1 MKIPFVDLKIQ
12 YQNLKSEIDSAIAD
26 VISKTAFVGGGT
38 NVFCKQFENDFK
50 RFLNIQHVISCANGT
65 DSLEILLEAFK
76 IIAGDEV
83 IVPAI
88 SWVSTSEAVGRIGAK
103 PVFVDVDKDTLLIN
117 TNLIEEKITSK
128 TKAIIPVHLYGN
140 SVNMTHVME
149 LAKKHKLIVIE
160 DCAQSH
166 GSTHKGK
173 LSGTFGDASSFSFY
187 PGKNLGAYGDAGCI
201 ATNNLEIANTCKKI
215 ANHGQLEK
223 HNHVI
228 EGRNSRMDG
237 IHAAIL
243 SVKLNYLNDGNL
255 KRQANADYYKK
266 HILNASITLPLVNK
280 DSSHVYHLFVIS
292 SSNRDALKKHLES
305 HTIETAIHYPNALPF
320 LNAYKQFGYTQE
332 DFPVSFEATKHILSI
347 PMFPELTHQQ
357 MDAVITALNSF
368 NAE

>member
-12 YQNLKSEIDSAIAD
+12 YQNLKSEIDAAIAD
-26 VISKTAFVGGGT
+26 VISKTAFVGGS
-38 NVFCKQFENDFK
+38 NNPFCTQFENDFK
-50 RFLNIQHVISCANGT
+50 AFLNMQHVISCANGT
-65 DSLEILLEAFK
+65 DSLEILLEAFNIK
-76 IIAGDEV
+76 AGDEV

-103 PVFVDVDKDTLLIN
+103 PIFVDVDKDTLLIN

-140 SVNMTHVME
+140 AVNMTHIME
-149 LAKKHKLIVIE
+149 LAKKHNLIVIE

-166 GSTHKGK
+166 GSMHKGK

-201 ATNNLEIANTCKKI
+201 ATNNTSIANTCKMI

-243 SVKLNYLNDGNL
+243 SVKLKYLSVGNL
-255 KRQANADYYKK
+255 KRQVNADYYKK
-266 HILNASITLPLVNK
+266 QITNPLISLPVVNK
-280 DSSHVYHLFVIS
+280 DASHVYHLFVIS
-292 SSNRDALKKHLES
+292 CSNRDALKKHLEN
-305 HTIETAIHYPNALPF
+305 HNIETAIHYPTALPF
-320 LNAYKQFGYTQE
+320 LEAYKKFNYTST
-332 DFPVSFEATKHILSI
+332 DFPIAFSETKRILSI
-347 PMFPELTHQQ
+347 PMFPELTESQI
-357 MDAVITALNSF
+357 DRVSSIINSF
-368 NAE
+368 V

>member
-1 MKIPFVDLKIQ
+1 
-12 YQNLKSEIDSAIAD
+12 
-26 VISKTAFVGGGT
+26 
-38 NVFCKQFENDFK
+38 
-50 RFLNIQHVISCANGT
+50 
-65 DSLEILLEAFK
+65 
-76 IIAGDEV
+76 
-83 IVPAI
+83 
-88 SWVSTSEAVGRIGAK
+88 
-103 PVFVDVDKDTLLIN
+103 
-117 TNLIEEKITSK
+117 
-128 TKAIIPVHLYGN
+128 
-140 SVNMTHVME
+140 
-149 LAKKHKLIVIE
+149 
-160 DCAQSH
+160 
-166 GSTHKGK
+166 
-173 LSGTFGDASSFSFY
+173 
-187 PGKNLGAYGDAGCI
+187 
-201 ATNNLEIANTCKKI
+201 
-215 ANHGQLEK
+215 
-223 HNHVI
+223 
-228 EGRNSRMDG
+228 MDG

-266 HILNASITLPLVNK
+266 HILNASITLPEVNK